1 MGGCGKSKTELGVA
15 CGVVGMEFL
24 PRPAADMPMNQDG
37 DLPQH
42 SSPQISA
49 GDVEDDTTSIEPEEA
64 DIDVDTCRI
73 CRSEGSTDEPLFY
86 PCKCSG
92 SIRYV
97 HQECLMEWLSHSQK
111 KHCELCKT
119 PFRFTKLYSP
129 NMPETLPATIF
140 LRRAIVHVYREIV
153 SWCRALLVASVW
165 LFWLP
170 WSMRFVCWG
179 LFWLADGGWT
189 EDISS
194 VHHQHLRTV
203 QSSTNAT
210 ATISMTSIPEH
221 GPTTLFSFARLQ
233 SRLKLIQSI
242 LAATDNALGGDFL
255 APSTNNT
262 VTDEASLYYGDS
274 LLYAVPFFRHLTPS
288 PAINKFVTDIL
299 EGQIITLAVVVA
311 FILVFLIREWV
322 VQQQP
327 GLQLADAPPPA
338 AVHGNVQ
345 QEEIL
350 AAEPVEALPNDGHVI
365 EEEYARAIRN
375 LTASIGIFDART
387 MDHEELARH
396 VDGLIDHARD
406 FLEGCAVMDNA
417 TPENQRMALRVLW
430 ERISMAEQMLQGTQ
444 PLRRFKL
451 YDLRLQAEQKMPGLF
466 QNRDSS
472 DSAHNGVL
480 GRSEQLVESDSEQES
495 ETGFTSPSNP
505 SQNVEAGLE
514 LAEVNSDYGSA
525 VEEAHFE
532 WPTEG
537 TIDITAPD
545 SPAQD
550 VESEPEETTTT
561 TNLVTTIDNDRLQE
575 DTPDVDEM
583 ERSKVDAQETPE
595 VDAGSWRGRIMNWVF
610 ADVAD
615 VEEPLENVDDDPQIG
630 EHIDEE
636 ILPVHHEEPL
646 PVQEDGPLRIEAP
659 VVAEPVE
666 ERPGENV
673 NEDQDAIEEA
683 EDLEGI
689 LELVGM
695 QGPLV
700 GLFQN
705 AVFCAVLI
713 SATVA
718 TAVWLPYLWGKVV
731 IVCLAHPIQIII
743 NAPAILLTWTCNF
756 VLDISLYLG
765 CTSLVVVDSM
775 ARNLLL
781 PLGFLWSPLSELA
794 NHSAIGAAMQDVSN
808 GALVRL
814 HDLLL
819 ASTEL
824 PTSEFYHLSLSS
836 HAALDSLTLQAKA
849 MLSQCSG
856 ILASTVDEVVKI
868 QDTES
873 ALEGLLTLGISVT
886 NLISNGPHSLA
897 VAFTKLPSYLAPES
911 FNTDIALSLQADTNL
926 TSHLYWSATDRLVA
940 VSAGYL
946 AFAISG
952 ALYVKAGPPL
962 TSWPQVRRAEEVVS
976 ELLQQ
981 AGGVLK
987 VILIISIEMLVFPL
1001 YCGFLLDLAVL
1012 PLFDATVFSRIQFTL
1027 SSPWASCF
1035 LHWFLGTCYM
1045 FHFALFVSM
1054 CRKLLRG
1061 GVLYFIRDP
1070 DDPNFHPVRDVLER
1084 NIATQLRK
1092 IGFSAMVYGGLVLIC
1107 MGSVVWTTAYSI
1119 SGLFPVHWVSSMPL
1133 LEFPLDLMLYH
1144 TLTPAMVHLLQPAS
1158 LLEGLYRWCFHKCG
1172 HALRVSHFLFGLD
1185 TAEEQGRSGVE
1196 EDSTVDG
1203 KWVRVPASDQVRI
1216 PKGGMV
1222 FVEVDKDNNRLDG
1235 KEDPDKCICLHGKA
1249 NENFQKV
1256 FIPSW
1261 FRLRIGIFVLCL
1273 WALTAVSGLGITVL
1287 PLLFGRAMLLTF
1299 LGQNAHYNDI
1309 HAFSIGVVSFASI
1322 FYVYQSR
1329 GKVIE
1334 YVKEHTTSYSRTLA
1348 SLFDATKAAVSR
1360 SVAVIYT
1367 TSALV
1372 LLVPSLMALVMEFY
1386 LILPLHA
1393 YTQLQYQS
1401 QAQSSASSITAN
1413 TTIIDTMS
1421 TTLNSVIPTSN
1432 ITSTFT
1438 QNNTTSI
1445 TAAHVH
1451 TIHILQS
1458 WTLGILYTRILI
1470 RILTT
1475 RYPESRVTR
1484 ALESVVA
1491 QGWTHP
1497 NTRIVTRVFVLP
1509 ITLLTAVLL
1518 AFPAGLGF
1526 SARWIASTLSS
1537 ASASST
1543 DTIAS
1548 SLLDIL
1554 IRRIAAASTENAIR
1568 FSYPTVLAVVLTVL
1582 GAVALARALTRWRRK
1597 IRDEVYL
1604 VGEKLHNYG
1613 ESARARARERAR
1625 RKADQGKGKAVDVLR
1640 EGAVGG
1646 EVEVGPGASNVRRPV
1661 DSGFTAS
1668 SGGTALQVGAAEA
1681 KV

>member
-1 MGGCGKSKTELGVA
+1 
-15 CGVVGMEFL
+15 
-24 PRPAADMPMNQDG
+24 
-37 DLPQH
+37 
-42 SSPQISA
+42 
-49 GDVEDDTTSIEPEEA
+49 
-64 DIDVDTCRI
+64 
-73 CRSEGSTDEPLFY
+73 
-86 PCKCSG
+86 
-92 SIRYV
+92 
-97 HQECLMEWLSHSQK
+97 MEWLSHSQK

-129 NMPETLPATIF
+129 NMPETLPITIF
-140 LRRAIVHVYREIV
+140 LRRAIIHAYREVI

-170 WSMRFVCWG
+170 WSMRFVFWG
-179 LFWLADGGWT
+179 LFWLADGGWA

-194 VHHQHLRTV
+194 VHHQHLRTI
-203 QSSTNAT
+203 QSTPNAT
-210 ATISMTSIPEH
+210 DTISMTSNQEH

-242 LAATDNALGGDFL
+242 LAATDNAFGGDFL
-255 APSTNNT
+255 APPMNSTI
-262 VTDEASLYYGDS
+262 TDDTSLYYADS
-274 LLYAVPFFRHLTPS
+274 LLYEIPFFRHLTPS

-327 GLQLADAPPPA
+327 GLQLADVPAPA
-338 AVHGNVQ
+338 ANHGNIQ
-345 QEEIL
+345 QEHIPAPDSME
-350 AAEPVEALPNDGHVI
+350 VLPDDGHVN
-365 EEEYARAIRN
+365 EEAYARATQN
-375 LTASIGIFDART
+375 LTASVGMLDARM
-387 MDHEELARH
+387 MDHEETARH
-396 VDGLIDHARD
+396 VDKLMNHARD
-406 FLEGCAVMDNA
+406 FLEGCTVMEYSVTSVED
-417 TPENQRMALRVLW
+417 RMALRVLW
-430 ERISMAEQMLQGTQ
+430 ERISMAEQMLEGTQ

-451 YDLRLQAEQKMPGLF
+451 YDLRLQAEQKMPGF
-466 QNRDSS
+466 RPVRDASGAEENT
-472 DSAHNGVL
+472 DP
-480 GRSEQLVESDSEQES
+480 GRSEQLPESDAADGIEP
-495 ETGFTSPSNP
+495 GFVSPSDRFHDA
-505 SQNVEAGLE
+505 EARLE
-514 LAEVNSDYGSA
+514 PAGANTGSDSA
-525 VEEAHFE
+525 IEDTHFE
-532 WPTEG
+532 WPAEDTGDIATSGRPIQNLDPETEQPTMTTDLAT
-537 TIDITAPD
+537 TIHNDDLQREGLEVDDIDRSEADVQEMSELDANSWSGRLLNWIFTDVANVEVPRNNID
-545 SPAQD
+545 DGVQD
-550 VESEPEETTTT
+550 GEHTGEET
-561 TNLVTTIDNDRLQE
+561 LQ
-575 DTPDVDEM
+575 D
-583 ERSKVDAQETPE
+583 
-595 VDAGSWRGRIMNWVF
+595 GR
-610 ADVAD
+610 
-615 VEEPLENVDDDPQIG
+615 EEPQ
-630 EHIDEE
+630 
-636 ILPVHHEEPL
+636 PL
-646 PVQEDGPLRIEAP
+646 PQNEPLRIEDAA
-659 VVAEPVE
+659 VVEPIE
-666 ERPGENV
+666 EQPGEHV

-689 LELVGM
+689 LELIGM

-731 IVCLAHPIQIII
+731 IVCLAHPVQIII
-743 NAPAILLTWTCNF
+743 NAPAIMLTWTCNF

-765 CTSLVVVDSM
+765 CTSLLVVDSI
-775 ARNLLL
+775 ARSLLV
-781 PLGFLWSPLSELA
+781 PFGFLWSSLTELA
-794 NHSAIGAAMQDVSN
+794 SHSAIGAAMQDVSE

-814 HDLLL
+814 HDLLM

-836 HAALDSLTLQAKA
+836 HAALDSLTSQAKS
-849 MLSQCSG
+849 MLALCSG
-856 ILASTVDEVVKI
+856 ILTSTSDEIVKV
-868 QDTES
+868 QDGES
-873 ALEGLLTLGISVT
+873 ALKGLLALGISIT
-886 NLISNGPHSLA
+886 TLISNGPHSLA
-897 VAFTKLPSYLAPES
+897 VALTRLPSYLAPES
-911 FNTDIALSLQADTNL
+911 FSADVVSNLSTDTNL
-926 TSHLYWSATDRLVA
+926 SSHLYWSAMDRLIA

-1012 PLFDATVFSRIQFTL
+1012 PLFDATVFSRMHFTL

-1107 MGSVVWTTAYSI
+1107 MGSVVWTAAYSI
-1119 SGLFPVHWVSSMPL
+1119 SGLFPVHWTSGMPL

-1144 TLTPAMVHLLQPAS
+1144 TLTPAAVHLLQPAS

-1185 TAEEQGRSGVE
+1185 TAEEQGRTGS
-1196 EDSTVDG
+1196 EDDPAVDG

-1222 FVEVDKDNNRLDG
+1222 FVEVDKDNNRVDG
-1235 KEDPDKCICLHGKA
+1235 KEDPDKCVCLHGKA

-1273 WALTAVSGLGITVL
+1273 WALTAISGLCITVL
-1287 PLLFGRAMLLTF
+1287 PLLFGRAILSTF
-1299 LGQNAHYNDI
+1299 LGEKAHYNDI
-1309 HAFSIGVVSFASI
+1309 HAFSIGIVSFASI
-1322 FYVYQSR
+1322 FYIYQSR
-1329 GKVIE
+1329 GKLVQYI
-1334 YVKEHTTSYSRTLA
+1334 KEHSTSYSRTLA
-1348 SLFDATKAAVSR
+1348 SLFAATKAVTRR
-1360 SVAVIYT
+1360 SAAVIYT

-1372 LLVPSLMALVMEFY
+1372 LLVPSLMALIMEFY
-1386 LILPLHA
+1386 LVLPLHA
-1393 YTQLQYQS
+1393 YVQLQYQS
-1401 QAQSSASSITAN
+1401 QVRLPHSTAISSTN

-1421 TTLNSVIPTSN
+1421 TSLNSLISPSNATSS
-1432 ITSTFT
+1432 ST
-1438 QNNTTSI
+1438 QNTTSS

-1458 WTLGILYTRILI
+1458 WTLGVLYTRILI

-1475 RYPESRVTR
+1475 RCPESRVTR
-1484 ALESVVA
+1484 ALEAVIA
-1491 QGWTHP
+1491 RGWTHP

-1509 ITLLTAVLL
+1509 IMLLTAIVL
-1518 AFPAGLGF
+1518 AVPAGLGIC
-1526 SARWIASTLSS
+1526 ARWLASTLVYAAADLPDSS
-1537 ASASST
+1537 ET
-1543 DTIAS
+1543 N
-1548 SLLDIL
+1548 LQDIL
-1554 IRRIAAASTENAIR
+1554 IRRLASCSVENAIR
-1568 FSYPTVLAVVLTVL
+1568 FSYPTVLAVLLTVL
-1582 GAVALARALTRWRRK
+1582 GAVALGRALARWRRK

-1613 ESARARARERAR
+1613 ESARARARDRAR
-1625 RKADQGKGKAVDVLR
+1625 RRAEKGKGRAVDVVG
-1640 EGAVGG
+1640 EGAVSSQVAELTERDGG
-1646 EVEVGPGASNVRRPV
+1646 
-1661 DSGFTAS
+1661 SGRLD
-1668 SGGTALQVGAAEA
+1668 GGGIGV
-1681 KV
+1681 